1 MVCRSKTGNPIF
13 WENFW
18 GYSFDVKNYDL
29 SIMVVSRRFEHSNLS
44 VRVAEVHQI
53 RDFSVLDLIFHQ
65 NPPWTLNGFSD
76 LIKEK
81 HDYM

>member
-1 MVCRSKTGNPIF
+1 MIF
-13 WENFW
+13 R
-18 GYSFDVKNYDL
+18 V
-29 SIMVVSRRFEHSNLS
+29 MMVSRRFEHSNLS

-81 HDYM
+81 HDYMEKKGQKIRKKISLKN

>member
-1 MVCRSKTGNPIF
+1 MIF
-13 WENFW
+13 RF
-18 GYSFDVKNYDL
+18 
-29 SIMVVSRRFEHSNLS
+29 MMVSRRFEHSNLS

-81 HDYM
+81 HGYMNYFQK